1 MLSLY
6 LIFIFSDNPLY
17 DSNRIVCT
25 AHMLQ
30 IIYEKHRLQRKG
42 LLRVYTIECIGE
54 QETFEDILLQK
65 KKAHKDLK
73 KKDSK
78 YEKWFLRYTPKNK

>member
-1 MLSLY
+1 M
-6 LIFIFSDNPLY
+6 
-17 DSNRIVCT
+17 
-25 AHMLQ
+25 
-30 IIYEKHRLQRKG
+30 
-42 LLRVYTIECIGE
+42 LRVYTIDCIGE